1 MRILNRESFPTH
13 PPTTHPTQPATTLG
27 LLAPTPPAMLRSG
40 LLLLCCASS
49 ASGGMPGP
57 LRSVGWYR
65 TDAPWP
71 ACVPPEQVPWDSL
84 THLCI
89 DSPTIAAD
97 YTASCVQSAET
108 KKVAAMARK
117 HGVKPVWIIDESVFP
132 CSWCAAAGRT
142 DYNRT
147 EMRNQTRRRNF
158 LRTIG
163 KAAEECG
170 IEFSNPKLLAE
181 HVGIEHRGVRFPC
194 RADGCNHKESS
205 LSTLVTRHLV
215 VSRDFC
221 VSWVAALQGAGSFAV
236 FSVL

>member
-1 MRILNRESFPTH
+1 MR
-13 PPTTHPTQPATTLG
+13 A
-27 LLAPTPPAMLRSG
+27 LRSG
-40 LLLLCCASS
+40 LLLLCCAGS

-84 THLCI
+84 THICI

-108 KKVAAMARK
+108 KKVAAMARQ

-132 CSWCAAAGRT
+132 CSWCAAGQT

-147 EMRNQTRRRNF
+147 EMRNQTQRRNF

-163 KAAEECG
+163 QAAEECG
-170 IEFSNPKLLAE
+170 IE
-181 HVGIEHRGVRFPC
+181 GIDADYEGWDDPG
-194 RADGCNHKESS
+194 RADTSCKGPDGGSGKNSS
-205 LSTLVTRHLV
+205 CDRDVCELCKAGASSAHLSPFDPRACAQTPRSSTT
-215 VSRDFC
+215 
-221 VSWVAALQGAGSFAV
+221 
-236 FSVL
+236 